1 MACIYTGE
9 RNRVPE
15 ENKKTQPTGQEDKKM
30 TNTAT
35 MTYTASQI
43 IENIQNKVEV
53 IRKRE
58 AARKSAL
65 RRMISFLFNCEAG
78 NQYNLPQD
86 MQARLYL

>member
-1 MACIYTGE
+1 
-9 RNRVPE
+9 
-15 ENKKTQPTGQEDKKM
+15 M

-65 RRMISFLFNCEAG
+65 RRMISFLFNCEAHFPSHPG
-78 NQYNLPQD
+78 RASGPGFFCAASPPTMGFSSFLLWTYED
-86 MQARLYL
+86 RR

>member
-1 MACIYTGE
+1 
-9 RNRVPE
+9 
-15 ENKKTQPTGQEDKKM
+15 M

-65 RRMISFLFNCEAG
+65 RRSPVHMA
-78 NQYNLPQD
+78 
-86 MQARLYL
+86 